1 MTTRR
6 EFLKLAAA
14 SILAGCIPPAPP
26 STTPFEIIPT
36 PYPEFVDP
44 KLITYGQQLADWT
57 VADTLMVK
65 KFSEIDQA
73 ALLLSGETDPGQLMS
88 YVNIPLGYLI
98 NNERDP
104 YLRFNAGIQTDPDAK
119 FNMTTKAGDPII
131 VPISSNVTFEFV
143 LPQNLENSGF
153 AKITMLR
160 MGLEVLDFPYY
171 CEIYRQQLEET
182 GIQIDDQ
189 SVSALGIP
197 PDLVNF
203 SISRDMDAILLAT
216 GKSPLLPYLTKMGSD
231 IRASVTYAN
240 WLTQYDADET
250 DLPQDQT
257 ELLSTL
263 RIIKTLMIDKELI
276 TKEESG
282 LYVWTNGAPPQINAS
297 DFVQLIDELQHR
309 YQESN
314 LQGFFISEKTLQ

>member
-1 MTTRR
+1 
-6 EFLKLAAA
+6 
-14 SILAGCIPPAPP
+14 
-26 STTPFEIIPT
+26 
-36 PYPEFVDP
+36 
-44 KLITYGQQLADWT
+44 
-57 VADTLMVK
+57 
-65 KFSEIDQA
+65 
-73 ALLLSGETDPGQLMS
+73 
-88 YVNIPLGYLI
+88 
-98 NNERDP
+98 
-104 YLRFNAGIQTDPDAK
+104 
-119 FNMTTKAGDPII
+119 
-131 VPISSNVTFEFV
+131 
-143 LPQNLENSGF
+143 
-153 AKITMLR
+153 
-160 MGLEVLDFPYY
+160 
-171 CEIYRQQLEET
+171 
-182 GIQIDDQ
+182 
-189 SVSALGIP
+189 
-197 PDLVNF
+197 
-203 SISRDMDAILLAT
+203 MDAILLAT